1 MSTIGAED
9 LIFYTDEEG
18 DIYSGGF
25 NVNSIFMKQGTS
37 PIITLNQEKQIG
49 GNSNKVSDLFDNLA
63 VPNWALSF
71 PFKKGGSINKNL
83 EECEESDVIEDDIH
97 DKLLSMI
104 TVNDDEIK
112 KNTKTAKKQTR
123 RKKLETISKKHTRK
137 NIKNYKN
144 L

>member
-9 LIFYTDEEG
+9 LIFYTDKEG

-49 GNSNKVSDLFDNLA
+49 GNINKVSDLFDNLV

-83 EECEESDVIEDDIH
+83 EECEENDVIEDDIH
-97 DKLLSMI
+97 DKLLSII
-104 TVNDDEIK
+104 TVSDDKIK
-112 KNTKTAKKQTR
+112 KNTKNIKKQTR
-123 RKKLETISKKHTRK
+123 RKKMETISKKHTRR
-137 NIKNYKN
+137 NIKK